1 MSRSL
6 AAAPGRHRAAGSRP
20 RRAAPKSPPPAFG
33 VLRPFTAAASLAR
46 AAAAFVLRR
55 RRLRIALLAALV
67 ALPLLGCG
75 WLWFRQ
81 SSFVSVQKVRIVGV
95 HGPEA
100 QAVEAALV
108 DAARGMST
116 LDVSTGA
123 LSAAVAP
130 LRVVRA
136 VRAIPSFPHG
146 LRIEVS
152 EQLPVAALTVAGVRT
167 AVAADGVVLGPAL
180 LSGSLPSVA
189 GSFVPAPGRRVGG
202 ASLRAALIVLG
213 AAPAPLAKYVERA
226 FTGAEGLTVAMRN
239 GLLVYFGDASRP
251 HAKWLSLVRV
261 LADSELRRRLLRG
274 RAPAVAS
281 GRRVPRGRDPA
292 GRELDRGRRGG
303 RTGGRLGRIDDRR
316 ARRGPVRREHRG
328 VAGRRGTVER
338 LRLRHDR
345 PVLRRRRSG
354 RRRSGLDERSPGLP
368 DRPRA
373 RGLASLGKPEPQLE
387 PHPTV
392 GPILRQWSRVGR
404 SATFVARVVALVDRA
419 KFPA

>member
-6 AAAPGRHRAAGSRP
+6 AAAPGRRRAAGSRP

-33 VLRPFTAAASLAR
+33 VLRPFTVAANLVR
-46 AAAAFVLRR
+46 AAATLVLRR

-81 SSFVSVQKVRIVGV
+81 SSFVSVQRVQIVGV
-95 HGPEA
+95 HGA
-100 QAVEAALV
+100 DARAVDAALT

-239 GLLVYFGDASRP
+239 GLLVYFGDATRP

-261 LADSELRRRLLRG
+261 LADSSSAGASYVDVRLPSH
-274 RAPAVAS
+274 PAA
-281 GRRVPRGRDPA
+281 GFPA
-292 GRELDRGRRGG
+292 GVTPPDASSTAGAGAGEQVGG
-303 RTGGRLGRIDDRR
+303 SEESTIAAL
-316 ARRGPVRREHRG
+316 A
-328 VAGRRGTVER
+328 AGLSDGSTA
-338 LRLRHDR
+338 
-345 PVLRRRRSG
+345 G
-354 RRRSGLDERSPGLP
+354 SPAGAEP
-368 DRPRA
+368 SS
-373 RGLASLGKPEPQLE
+373 ASA
-387 PHPTV
+387 
-392 GPILRQWSRVGR
+392 
-404 SATFVARVVALVDRA
+404 SATTAPSSEGAEA
-419 KFPA
+419 GAGEAGSTSEAQGSQTGPAPGG